1 MVNKHASLI
10 TLKAE
15 NSVVMKIANEKVDKE
30 EFLQMMPNLD
40 TKTIVQ
46 NSIKEEIAF
55 LSKTLDEM

>member
-15 NSVVMKIANEKVDKE
+15 NSQLMKVANEKVDKE

-40 TKTIVQ
+40 TKTIV
-46 NSIKEEIAF
+46 
-55 LSKTLDEM
+55 